1 MKKFRFPILLK
12 VILAGLL
19 VSFVASITAIIVS
32 YNNQVSAAKKALAAS
47 IDNALDDVSY
57 YCELDEESS
66 TTLENL
72 AEIKTHIRDGYK
84 SRVENGTE
92 KTREDFETFEE
103 YETYYKD
110 ADHWVFP
117 RSGEI
122 GLSREMLEFRVKYK
136 ELLAS
141 LIDAKLSSG
150 SVAAYVAYLDN
161 NETDTE
167 DDDKLV
173 FIADSRMSKRSLDSE
188 PFYHLPGSYYKIKS
202 SDRVSDDQSVGNHS
216 KLIISN
222 CSTRYYTIYS
232 QVSHEEIAR
241 FFIEYDE
248 KAALAEVNGFLRTEI
263 LVLGLTSGAI
273 ILIYALLSY
282 FMFVKN
288 VNKLSKASTEISEK
302 LADKELTTPTPIKV
316 RSHDEMSN
324 LALSMNALQQ
334 AVYDYANI
342 IEKEA
347 KEREKI
353 NAELEVASRI
363 QLEALPSFDYDDANI
378 SLRAYIKAAKEVG
391 GDFYDYF
398 YLDESRFA
406 VVIADVSGKG
416 VPASLF
422 MMKSKT
428 ILKGDILSFKNLEEA
443 IYNSN
448 NRLVSNNKENLFVT
462 AFIGIIDLKKK
473 EMTFVNAGHEK
484 PYILS
489 NGKIRKLDGNSNFV
503 IGEVEDFKY
512 KQEIVKFDEGD
523 KIIMFTDG
531 LNESINKDN
540 EEFGYERIVN
550 NLERNID
557 EPLDNIIKS
566 INKDLSSFVGHKAAF
581 DDVTIIALSLN
592 KPTLNLKYKD
602 KDYSVITKAVDEF
615 ENKFSYLPTKV
626 KSEVGIIID
635 ELVNNLVSY
644 EKKEDLIIRFEFA
657 VNKDRLTIKIICNG
671 DDYNPFKNHKK
682 NYLTHENEG
691 KQIGGFGVQLVKE
704 LVNEYSYEFKNNNS
718 IITLIKKV

>member
-19 VSFVASITAIIVS
+19 VSFVASLTAIIVS
-32 YNNQVSAAKKALAAS
+32 YNNQVNAAKKALATN
-47 IDNALDDVSY
+47 IDHSLDDISY
-57 YCELDEESS
+57 AYELDEASS
-66 TTLENL
+66 TNTADLM
-72 AEIKTHIRDGYK
+72 EIKTHIKESYDA
-84 SRVENGTE
+84 RVASGTE
-92 KTREDFETFEE
+92 KNYEDFESFADFEK
-103 YETYYKD
+103 YYKD

-117 RSGEI
+117 RPGEI
-122 GLSREMLEFRVKYK
+122 GLSREMLEFRVIYK
-136 ELLAS
+136 DLLAS
-141 LIDAKLSSG
+141 VVDAKLSSG
-150 SVAAYVAYLDN
+150 SVAAYVAYVDDN
-161 NETDTE
+161 NTE
-167 DDDKLV
+167 ENTDDKLV
-173 FIADSRMSKRSLDSE
+173 FICDSRMNSRTLDSE
-188 PFYHLPGSYYKIKS
+188 PFYHLPGSYYQIKS
-202 SDRVSDDQSVGNHS
+202 SDIISPEQTIGSHS

-222 CSTRYYTIYS
+222 NSTRYCSIYS
-232 QVSHEEIAR
+232 STHEEIAR

-248 KAALAEVNGFLRTEI
+248 KAALAEVNEILKIEI
-263 LVLGLTSGAI
+263 LVLSLTSGAM

-282 FMFVKN
+282 FMFVRN
-288 VNKLSKASTEISEK
+288 VNKLSKASTEISQK
-302 LADKELTTPTPIKV
+302 LADKNLTTPTPIKV
-316 RSHDEMSN
+316 HSHDEMSN

-334 AVYDYANI
+334 AVYDYATI

-347 KEREKI
+347 SEREKI
-353 NAELEVASRI
+353 NAELEVANRI
-363 QLEALPSFDYDDANI
+363 QLEALPSFDYDDKHI

-406 VVIADVSGKG
+406 ILIADVSGKG
-416 VPASLF
+416 VPAAMF

-428 ILKGDILSFKNLEEA
+428 ILKSDILSCENLEEA
-443 IYNSN
+443 IYKSN
-448 NRLVSNNKENLFVT
+448 NKLVQNNKENLFVT
-462 AFIGIIDLKKK
+462 AFIGIIDIKKK

-489 NGKIRKLDGNSNFV
+489 NGKIIKLDGNSNFV
-503 IGEVEDFKY
+503 IGEVENFKY
-512 KQEIVKFDEGD
+512 KQETVKFTEGD
-523 KIIMFTDG
+523 KIFMFTDG

-557 EPLDNIIKS
+557 ESLDEIIKS
-566 INKDLSSFVGHKAAF
+566 VNKDLSSFVGKKDAF

-592 KPTLNLKYKD
+592 KPTLTLEYKE
-602 KDYSVITKAVDEF
+602 KDYSIITKAVDEF

-626 KSEVGIIID
+626 KSEVGIVID

-657 VNKDRLTIKIICNG
+657 LKKDELTIKIICNG
-671 DDYNPFKNHKK
+671 NDYDPFKNHKK
-682 NYLTHENEG
+682 NYLTHENES

-704 LVNEYSYEFKNNNS
+704 LVDEYSYEYKNQNS
-718 IITLIKKV
+718 IVTLVKKI